1 MHRVTQ
7 QQHVRAAWP
16 WVLGALVLA
25 GVVSFVVWVVHPQSP
40 TCRSASVGAL
50 PSTTTR
56 FVVPTTNPPVAE
68 PVPGGERRDPAS
80 SGQARYY
87 VFNQNVSCSFPDLPM
102 DGYYV
107 GVPTDEYAGGAAC
120 GTYLDIA
127 GPLGSV
133 RAQVVDRC
141 PGCGA
146 HQYDLSTA
154 AFTRIAEQKPG
165 VAGIHL
171 SRVHD
176 PGPPPE
182 VRYRVQDG
190 SSDAWIGLLFADTG
204 NPLSR
209 VEIRPDAG
217 GPGHVLNR
225 GMDNYWS
232 ISGAGPGPFT
242 ALITDID
249 GNQLQIPD
257 LAVTPGEIRSTGL
270 RLYNPPPPPTV
281 VTTPAPITTVA
292 PATTANSI
300 AACT

>member
-7 QQHVRAAWP
+7 QQHIRAAWP

-25 GVVSFVVWVVHPQSP
+25 AVVTFVVWVVHPQSP

-50 PSTTTR
+50 PTKTR
-56 FVVPTTNPPVAE
+56 SGIVAPTNSLAGV
-68 PVPGGERRDPAS
+68 PVPSIEHRDPPT

-120 GTYLDIA
+120 GARIDID

-133 RAQVVDRC
+133 RAMVVDRC
-141 PGCGA
+141 PGCGP

-154 AFTRIAEQKPG
+154 AFTRVAAEGPG
-165 VAGIHL
+165 VAAIHL
-171 SRVHD
+171 TRVHD
-176 PGPPPE
+176 PVPPPD
-182 VRYRVQDG
+182 VLYRVQDG
-190 SSDAWIGLLFADTG
+190 SSPAWIGLLFADTG

-225 GMDNYWS
+225 GMDNYWT

-242 ALITDID
+242 ALLTDTED
-249 GNQLQIPD
+249 NQLQIPGIP
-257 LAVTPGEIRSTGL
+257 VTPGEIQHTNL
-270 RLYNPPPPPTV
+270 HLYTSPPPPPTP
-281 VTTPAPITTVA
+281 TKPPTPTTITPAPTMPVA
-292 PATTANSI
+292 TP
-300 AACT
+300 CT